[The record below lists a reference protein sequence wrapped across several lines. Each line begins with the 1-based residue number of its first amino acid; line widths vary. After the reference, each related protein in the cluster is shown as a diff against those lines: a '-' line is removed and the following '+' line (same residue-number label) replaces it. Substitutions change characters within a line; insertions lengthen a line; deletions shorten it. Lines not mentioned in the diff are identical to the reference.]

1 MNMKPLIIGNVKL
14 DNPVILGPMA
24 GVTDL
29 PFCLLC
35 REQGAGLVSMEMVS
49 ANAIHYHNRKTETM
63 LRVDEREHP
72 VSMQLFGSDPAIL
85 GEAVE
90 MLEDQP
96 YDVIDF
102 NMGCPVNKVVRNG
115 EGSALMKEPELAGR
129 IVRAMVRA
137 AKKPV
142 TVKIRKG
149 FDDAHVNAVETA
161 KILEDAGVSA
171 ITVHGRTREQFYSG
185 KADWEIIRLV
195 KEAVSVPVIGNG
207 DVDSPEAAEAML
219 EQTGCDGIMVSRGAR
234 GDPWIFRRIC
244 TYLDTGR
251 LMERPSVEEVRQM
264 ILRHARMMCECKG
277 EYIAI
282 REMRSHIAWYS
293 AGFPH
298 AALIR
303 REAACIENRKDL
315 EKLIEMWG
323 SLAVREEGTVSKT
336 MPAEL

>member
-1 MNMKPLIIGNVKL
+1 
-14 DNPVILGPMA
+14 
-24 GVTDL
+24 
-29 PFCLLC
+29 
-35 REQGAGLVSMEMVS
+35 MEMVS
-49 ANAIHYHNRKTETM
+49 ANAVHYHNQKTEAM
-63 LRVDEREHP
+63 LRIDEREHP
-72 VSMQLFGSDPAIL
+72 VSMQLFGSDPDIL
-85 GEAVE
+85 AEAVE
-90 MLEDQP
+90 MLEDRP

-115 EGSALMKEPELAGR
+115 EGSALMKEPEKAGR

-149 FDDAHVNAVETA
+149 FDENHVNAVETA
-161 KILEDAGVSA
+161 KILEDAGAAA

-185 KADWEIIRLV
+185 KADWDIIRLV
-195 KEAVSVPVIGNG
+195 KEAVSIPVIGNG

-244 TYLDTGR
+244 TYLDTGK
-251 LMERPSVEEVRQM
+251 LTERPPAEEVRKM
-264 ILRHARMMCECKG
+264 ILRHARMMREYKG
-277 EYIAI
+277 EYTAV

-303 REAACIENRKDL
+303 REASSIENLRDL
-315 EKLIEMWG
+315 EALIEKWRC
-323 SLAVREEGTVSKT
+323 LPDTRDFT
-336 MPAEL
+336 